1 MNKFHLQIRRS
12 IVVAFSISRFHFR
25 FQISDIMLGSEENVT
40 AREAL
45 LRWAKKTTTKYPGVH
60 ITDFTSSWRDGLA
73 FSAIVNRNRPDLID
87 WRNIREIKNRDRLE
101 KVFNVMQTEFNVAKL
116 LDPCDVD
123 TNSPDERSMITYL
136 STIYNVFP
144 QPPKLHPLMDTGS
157 QNQSQEYR
165 SEAQRL
171 LIWCRDKTSMLQERS
186 LDRNLPELRRLLD
199 DLKKLRNVEV
209 PERQKDKAKITVLYS
224 QLERY
229 FQSVG
234 ETSLELDLRPESL
247 EMFWYRLITALADKE
262 HELLLHIQQL
272 QQLEMLADKIEREVE
287 HFDQKI
293 TDISFRISTESARIE
308 KLHRLD
314 ARTIIESIETDVAL
328 LEKPI
333 EQMLKDCHV
342 LLDGNHEKAK
352 LLYSE

>member
-1 MNKFHLQIRRS
+1 
-12 IVVAFSISRFHFR
+12 
-25 FQISDIMLGSEENVT
+25 MLGSEENVT

-45 LRWAKKTTTKYPGVH
+45 LRWAKKTTTKYPGVN
-60 ITDFTSSWRDGLA
+60 ITDFTSSWRDGLG
-73 FSAIVNRNRPDLID
+73 FSALLHRNRPDLID

-101 KVFNVMQTEFNVAKL
+101 RVFDVMSREYNIAKL

-123 TNSPDERSMITYL
+123 TNSPDERSMITYI
-136 STIYNVFP
+136 SSIYNVFP
-144 QPPKLHPLMDTGS
+144 QPSKNHPLMELGS
-157 QNQSQEYR
+157 QNQAQEYR
-165 SEAQRL
+165 TQARTL
-171 LIWCRDKTSMLQERS
+171 LIWCRDKTSMLQERT

-209 PERQKDKAKITVLYS
+209 PERQNDKQKLTVLYG

-262 HELLLHIQQL
+262 HELLLHIKQL
-272 QQLEMLADKIEREVE
+272 QQLELLADKIGRDVE
-287 HFDQKI
+287 QFDQKI
-293 TDISFRISTESARIE
+293 TDISFRISNESNRVD

-314 ARTIIESIETDVAL
+314 ARTIIESVETDVAL

-333 EQMLKDCHV
+333 EQMLKDCHD

-352 LLYSE
+352 NLYSE

>member
-1 MNKFHLQIRRS
+1 
-12 IVVAFSISRFHFR
+12 
-25 FQISDIMLGSEENVT
+25 MLGNEENVT

-45 LRWAKKTTTKYPGVH
+45 LRWAKKTTSKYPGVN
-60 ITDFTSSWRDGLA
+60 INDFASSWRDGLG
-73 FSAIVNRNRPDLID
+73 FSALLHRNRPDLID

-101 KVFNVMQTEFNVAKL
+101 RVFNIMNSEYNVAKL

-123 TNSPDERSMITYL
+123 TNSPDDRSMITYI
-136 STIYNVFP
+136 SSIYKVFP
-144 QPPKLHPLMDTGS
+144 QPPKLHPLMDMSS

-165 SEAQRL
+165 IQAQNL
-171 LIWCRDKTSMLQERS
+171 LIWCRDKTSMLQERT
-186 LDRNLPELRRLLD
+186 LDRNLTELRRLLD

-209 PERQKDKAKITVLYS
+209 PEKQKDKAKLTVLYG

-247 EMFWYRLITALADKE
+247 EMFWYRVITALADKE
-262 HELLLHIQQL
+262 HELLLHIQHL
-272 QQLEMLADKIEREVE
+272 QQLEMLAEKIEREAD

-293 TDISFRISTESARIE
+293 TDISFRISNEGTRID

-352 LLYSE
+352 HLYNE

>member
-1 MNKFHLQIRRS
+1 
-12 IVVAFSISRFHFR
+12 
-25 FQISDIMLGSEENVT
+25 MLGNGENVT

-45 LRWAKKTTTKYPGVH
+45 LRWAKKTTTKYPGVN
-60 ITDFTSSWRDGLA
+60 ITDFSSSWRDGLG
-73 FSAIVNRNRPDLID
+73 FSALLHRNRPDLVD
-87 WRNIREIKNRDRLE
+87 WRNIREIQSRDRLE
-101 KVFNVMQTEFNVAKL
+101 HVFNVMHNEYNIAKL

-123 TNSPDERSMITYL
+123 TNSPDERSLITYI
-136 STIYNVFP
+136 SSIYNVFP
-144 QPPKLHPLMDTGS
+144 QPSKIHPLMDSSS
-157 QNQSQEYR
+157 QNQAQEYR
-165 SEAQRL
+165 TQAQDL
-171 LIWCRDKTSMLQERS
+171 LVWCRDKTSMLQERT

-209 PERQKDKAKITVLYS
+209 PEKQRDKHKLTVLYG

-229 FQSVG
+229 FNAVG

-272 QQLEMLADKIEREVE
+272 QQLELLADKVQREAE
-287 HFDQKI
+287 QFDQKI
-293 TDISFRISTESARIE
+293 TDISFRISNEGTRID

-314 ARTIIESIETDVAL
+314 ARNIIESVETDVAL

-333 EQMLKDCHV
+333 DQLLKDCHD

-352 LLYSE
+352 DLYTE

>member
-1 MNKFHLQIRRS
+1 
-12 IVVAFSISRFHFR
+12 
-25 FQISDIMLGSEENVT
+25 MLGNGENVT

-45 LRWAKKTTTKYPGVH
+45 LRWAKKTTTKYPGVN
-60 ITDFTSSWRDGLA
+60 ITDFSSSWRDGLG
-73 FSAIVNRNRPDLID
+73 FSALLHRNRPDLVD
-87 WRNIREIKNRDRLE
+87 WRNIREIQSRDRLE
-101 KVFNVMQTEFNVAKL
+101 HVFNVMHNEYNIAKL

-123 TNSPDERSMITYL
+123 TNSPDERSLITYI
-136 STIYNVFP
+136 SSIYNVFP
-144 QPPKLHPLMDTGS
+144 QPSKIHPLMDSSS
-157 QNQSQEYR
+157 QNQAQEYR
-165 SEAQRL
+165 TQAQDL
-171 LIWCRDKTSMLQERS
+171 LVWCRDKTSMLQERT

-209 PERQKDKAKITVLYS
+209 PEKQRDKHKLTVLYG

-229 FQSVG
+229 FNAVG

-272 QQLEMLADKIEREVE
+272 QQLELLADKVQREAE
-287 HFDQKI
+287 QFDQKI
-293 TDISFRISTESARIE
+293 TDISFRISNEGTRID

-314 ARTIIESIETDVAL
+314 ARNIIESVETDVAL

-333 EQMLKDCHV
+333 DQLLKDCHD
-342 LLDGNHEKAK
+342 LLDGNHENAK
-352 LLYSE
+352 DLYTE

>member
-1 MNKFHLQIRRS
+1 
-12 IVVAFSISRFHFR
+12 
-25 FQISDIMLGSEENVT
+25 MLGSEENVT

-45 LRWAKKTTTKYPGVH
+45 LRWAKKTTTKYPGVN
-60 ITDFTSSWRDGLA
+60 ITDFTTSWRDGLG
-73 FSAIVNRNRPDLID
+73 FSALLHRNRPDLID
-87 WRNIREIKNRDRLE
+87 WRNIREVQNRDRLDR
-101 KVFNVMQTEFNVAKL
+101 VFSVMQSEYNVAKL

-123 TNSPDERSMITYL
+123 TNSPDERSMILYI
-136 STIYNVFP
+136 SSIYNVFP
-144 QPPKLHPLMDTGS
+144 QPPKHHPLMELGS
-157 QNQSQEYR
+157 QNQAQEYR
-165 SEAQRL
+165 TQAQDL
-171 LIWCRDKTSMLQERS
+171 LIWCRDKTSMLQERT

-209 PERQKDKAKITVLYS
+209 PERQKDKAKLTALYG

-229 FQSVG
+229 FQAVG

-272 QQLEMLADKIEREVE
+272 QQLEMLADKIEREVQ

-293 TDISFRISTESARIE
+293 TDISFRISNESSRLGQ
-308 KLHRLD
+308 LHRMD
-314 ARTIIESIETDVAL
+314 ARSIIESIETDVAL

-333 EQMLKDCHV
+333 EQMTKDCHA

-352 LLYSE
+352 DLYSE

>member
-1 MNKFHLQIRRS
+1 
-12 IVVAFSISRFHFR
+12 
-25 FQISDIMLGSEENVT
+25 MLGNEENVT

-45 LRWAKKTTTKYPGVH
+45 LRWAKRTTTKYPGVN
-60 ITDFTSSWRDGLA
+60 ITDFTSSWRDGLG
-73 FSAIVNRNRPDLID
+73 FSALLHRNRPDLID
-87 WRNIREIKNRDRLE
+87 WRSIREIKNRERLE
-101 KVFNVMQTEFNVAKL
+101 TVFNIMSEEYKIAKL
-116 LDPCDVD
+116 LDVDDVD
-123 TNSPDERSMITYL
+123 TNSPDERSMITYI

-144 QPPKLHPLMDTGS
+144 QPPKHHPLMDMGS
-157 QNQSQEYR
+157 QSQSQEYR
-165 SEAQRL
+165 TQAQNL
-171 LIWCRDKTSMLQERS
+171 LVWCRDKTSMLQERT
-186 LDRNLPELRRLLD
+186 LDRNLPNLRRLLE
-199 DLKKLRNVEV
+199 DLNKLRNIEV
-209 PERQKDKAKITVLYS
+209 PEKQKDKQKLTVLYG

-272 QQLEMLADKIEREVE
+272 QHLEMLADKIEREVE
-287 HFDQKI
+287 QFDQKI
-293 TDISFRISTESARIE
+293 TDISFRISDESQRIG
-308 KLHRLD
+308 KLHRFD

-352 LLYSE
+352 HLYGE

>member
-1 MNKFHLQIRRS
+1 
-12 IVVAFSISRFHFR
+12 
-25 FQISDIMLGSEENVT
+25 MLSNEDNVT

-45 LRWAKKTTTKYPGVH
+45 LRWAKKSTIKYPGVN
-60 ITDFTSSWRDGLA
+60 ITDFTSSWRDGLG
-73 FSAIVNRNRPDLID
+73 FSALLHRNRPDLID
-87 WRNIREIKNRDRLE
+87 WHNIREIKNRDRLE
-101 KVFNVMQTEFNVAKL
+101 RVFNIMSSEYNVAKL

-123 TNSPDERSMITYL
+123 TNSPDERSMITYISSL
-136 STIYNVFP
+136 YNVFP
-144 QPPKLHPLMDTGS
+144 QPSKVHPLMDMGS
-157 QNQSQEYR
+157 QNQAQEYR
-165 SEAQRL
+165 TQAQNL
-171 LIWCRDKTSMLQERS
+171 LVWCRDQTSMLQERT

-199 DLKKLRNVEV
+199 DLKHLRNVEV
-209 PERQKDKAKITVLYS
+209 PEKQKDKAKLTVLYG

-247 EMFWYRLITALADKE
+247 EKFWYRLITALADKE

-287 HFDQKI
+287 HYDQKI
-293 TDISFRISTESARIE
+293 NDISFRISNEGVRIGQ
-308 KLHRLD
+308 LHRFD
-314 ARTIIESIETDVAL
+314 ARNVVESIETDVAL

-333 EQMLKDCHV
+333 EQLLQDCHA

-352 LLYSE
+352 HLYSE

>member
-1 MNKFHLQIRRS
+1 
-12 IVVAFSISRFHFR
+12 
-25 FQISDIMLGSEENVT
+25 MLGNEENVT

-45 LRWAKKTTTKYPGVH
+45 LRWAKRTTTKYPGVN
-60 ITDFTSSWRDGLA
+60 ITDFTTSWRDGLA

-87 WRNIREIKNRDRLE
+87 WRTIREIKNRDRLE
-101 KVFNVMQTEFNVAKL
+101 KVFNVMQSEYNVAKL

-123 TNSPDERSMITYL
+123 TSSPDERSMITYI
-136 STIYNVFP
+136 SSIYNVFP
-144 QPPKLHPLMDTGS
+144 QPAKNHPLMDTGS
-157 QNQSQEYR
+157 QSQAQEYR
-165 SEAQRL
+165 TEAQKL
-171 LIWCRDKTSMLQERS
+171 LIWCRDKTSMLQERT

-209 PERQKDKAKITVLYS
+209 PEKQKDKAKLTVLYG

-272 QQLEMLADKIEREVE
+272 QQLEMLAEKIEREAE

-293 TDISFRISTESARIE
+293 TDISFRISNESTRIE
-308 KLHRLD
+308 KIHRLD

-352 LLYSE
+352 ILYNE

>member
-1 MNKFHLQIRRS
+1 
-12 IVVAFSISRFHFR
+12 
-25 FQISDIMLGSEENVT
+25 MLGSEENVT

-45 LRWAKKTTTKYPGVH
+45 LRWAKRTTSKYPGVN
-60 ITDFTSSWRDGLA
+60 ITDFTSSWRDGLG
-73 FSAIVNRNRPDLID
+73 FSALLHRNRPDLID

-101 KVFNVMQTEFNVAKL
+101 NVFTVMHNEYHIAKL

-123 TNSPDERSMITYL
+123 TNSPDERSMILYI
-136 STIYNVFP
+136 SSIYNVFP
-144 QPPKLHPLMDTGS
+144 QAPKNHPLMDTGMGS
-157 QNQSQEYR
+157 QNQAQEYR
-165 SEAQRL
+165 TQAQNL
-171 LIWCRDKTSMLQERS
+171 LIWCRDKTSMLQERT

-209 PERQKDKAKITVLYS
+209 PHRQKDKQMLTVLYG

-272 QQLEMLADKIEREVE
+272 QQLEMLAEKIEREAE
-287 HFDQKI
+287 QFNQKI
-293 TDISFRISTESARIE
+293 TDISFTISNESTRVD

-314 ARTIIESIETDVAL
+314 ARTVIESVETDVAL

-333 EQMLKDCHV
+333 DQMLKDCHV

-352 LLYSE
+352 NLYSE

>member
-1 MNKFHLQIRRS
+1 
-12 IVVAFSISRFHFR
+12 
-25 FQISDIMLGSEENVT
+25 MLGNEDNVS

-45 LRWAKKTTTKYPGVH
+45 LRWAKKTTDKYPGVH
-60 ITDFTSSWRDGLA
+60 ITDFTSSWRDGLG
-73 FSAIVNRNRPDLID
+73 FSALVHRNRPDLID
-87 WRNIREIKNRDRLE
+87 WRNIREIQNRDRLE
-101 KVFNVMQTEFNVAKL
+101 RVFTVMNSEYNVAKL
-116 LDPCDVD
+116 LDVSDVD
-123 TNSPDERSMITYL
+123 TNTPDERSMITYI
-136 STIYNVFP
+136 SSIYSVFP
-144 QPPKLHPLMDTGS
+144 QPAKFHPLMESGS
-157 QNQSQEYR
+157 QSQAQEYR
-165 SEAQRL
+165 TEAQKL
-171 LIWCRDKTSMLQERS
+171 LIWCRDKTSMLQERT
-186 LDRNLPELRRLLD
+186 LDRNLTELRRLLD
-199 DLKKLRNVEV
+199 DLKRLRNVEV
-209 PERQKDKAKITVLYS
+209 PEKQKDKHKLTVLYG

-272 QQLEMLADKIEREVE
+272 QQLEMLAEKIEHEVE
-287 HFDQKI
+287 QFDQKI
-293 TDISFRISTESARIE
+293 TDISFRISNESARIE
-308 KLHRLD
+308 KLHRMD

-352 LLYSE
+352 HLYSE

>member
-1 MNKFHLQIRRS
+1 
-12 IVVAFSISRFHFR
+12 
-25 FQISDIMLGSEENVT
+25 MLGNGENVT

-45 LRWAKKTTTKYPGVH
+45 LRWAKKTTTKYPGVN
-60 ITDFTSSWRDGLA
+60 ITDFSSSWRDGLG
-73 FSAIVNRNRPDLID
+73 FSALLHRNRPDLVD
-87 WRNIREIKNRDRLE
+87 WRNIREIQSRDRLE
-101 KVFNVMQTEFNVAKL
+101 HVFNVMHNEYNIAKL

-123 TNSPDERSMITYL
+123 TNSPDERSLITYI
-136 STIYNVFP
+136 SSIYNVFP
-144 QPPKLHPLMDTGS
+144 QPSKIHPLMDSSS
-157 QNQSQEYR
+157 QNQAQEYR
-165 SEAQRL
+165 TQAQDL
-171 LIWCRDKTSMLQERS
+171 LVWCRDKTSMLQERT

-209 PERQKDKAKITVLYS
+209 PDKQRDKHKLTVLYG

-229 FQSVG
+229 FNAVG

-272 QQLEMLADKIEREVE
+272 QQLELLADKVQREAE
-287 HFDQKI
+287 QFDQKI
-293 TDISFRISTESARIE
+293 TDISFRISNEGTRID

-314 ARTIIESIETDVAL
+314 ARNIIESVETDVAL

-333 EQMLKDCHV
+333 DQLLKDCHD

-352 LLYSE
+352 DLYTE